1 MGAKIRDYSKL
12 AKDILEAV
20 GGEENIVNATR
31 CATRL
36 RIVLK
41 RSKPEAKAMVSEM
54 TGVITVVENSGQ
66 FQVVIGQHVGEVF
79 EEFSNLIKL
88 DSSETVSDNKGTVL
102 NRIIAT
108 MSAVFAPFVY
118 ILAAAGILQGT
129 LILINLFF
137 PSFAETGT
145 YEVFSFISWA
155 PFTFLPIFIA
165 ITASNH
171 FKSNPYIAV
180 AAIAALVS
188 PTWAAMASRI
198 AEGETISFF
207 GMALTQTVYT
217 SSVLPPLF
225 LVWILSYL
233 ERFLNKRI
241 HEVIRPLFVPFISL
255 VIMVPLTILLIG
267 PLSTIGANGIANGYN
282 FLAENAP
289 ALAGAVIGGFWQVL
303 VIFGIHWG
311 VTPMVIANFDLYG
324 RDSFQAYQTIA
335 VIAQIGAVLGV
346 IIKTKNKETKKMG
359 VSAGV
364 TGIFGITEPAIYGIT
379 LKFKKPFIFGSIAG
393 AVGAI
398 TASFFNPY
406 YFAFAGLPG
415 PLTVVNGIG
424 SESPSS
430 IWGILIGCAIAIIL
444 PIVLIQIFGFGE
456 NVVEK
461 EGLIDS
467 TKKQPEPGVETI
479 NLNEESIHA
488 PLRGQVIPLSEV
500 SDKVFSSGAM
510 GHGVAIEPLD
520 NQLYAPF
527 DGTVVMIALTKHA
540 IGLRSNS
547 GVELLVHIGLD
558 TVMLNGEPFTLHV
571 EDGASIKKGD
581 LLMTF
586 DREFIQ
592 NEGIKIT
599 TPLIIT
605 NTQSY
610 KEVIIENILD
620 GIVGDKL
627 LTVVK

>member
-1 MGAKIRDYSKL
+1 MATKIRDYSKL

-20 GGEENIVNATR
+20 GGEENIVSAAR

-41 RSKPEAKAMVSEM
+41 RSIPEAKANVSEM
-54 TGVITVVENSGQ
+54 PGVITVVETGGQ

-79 EEFSNLIKL
+79 EEFSSLVKL
-88 DSSETVSDNKGTVL
+88 DTTTEVSGSKGTIL
-102 NRIIAT
+102 NRVIAT
-108 MSAVFAPFVY
+108 MSAVFAPFIY
-118 ILAAAGILQGT
+118 ILAAACILQGL
-129 LILINLFF
+129 LILINLVF
-137 PSFAETGT
+137 PSFSGTGT

-171 FKSNPYIAV
+171 FKTNTFIAV
-180 AAIAALVS
+180 AASAALVS
-188 PTWAAMASRI
+188 PTWAEMAGRI
-198 AEGETISFF
+198 AGGESISFF
-207 GMALTQTVYT
+207 GMALSQTVYT

-233 ERFLNKRI
+233 ECFLNKRI
-241 HEVIRPLFVPFISL
+241 HEIVRPLFVPFLCLI
-255 VIMVPLTILLIG
+255 VMVPLTILLIG
-267 PLSTIGANGIANGYN
+267 PLSTLGANGIANGYN
-282 FLAENAP
+282 FLAINAP
-289 ALAGAVIGGFWQVL
+289 AVAGAIIGGLWQVL

-311 VTPMVIANFDLYG
+311 ITPMVLANFDLYG

-346 IIKTKNKETKKMG
+346 IIKSKSQETRKLG
-359 VSAGV
+359 VSAGI
-364 TGIFGITEPAIYGIT
+364 TGLFGITEPAIYGIT

-406 YFAFAGLPG
+406 YFAYAGLPG
-415 PLTVVNGIG
+415 PLTIVNGIG
-424 SESPSS
+424 PDSPSS
-430 IWGILIGCAIAIIL
+430 IWGILIGSAIAIIL
-444 PIVLIQIFGFGE
+444 PIILIQIFGFGE
-456 NVVEK
+456 NMAKKADGKKSVNEQA
-461 EGLIDS
+461 EGNL
-467 TKKQPEPGVETI
+467 I

-500 SDKVFSSGAM
+500 SDEVFSSGAM

-520 NQLYAPF
+520 NKLYAPF
-527 DGTVVMIALTKHA
+527 DGSVVMIALTKHA

-547 GVELLVHIGLD
+547 GVELLAHIGID
-558 TVMLNGEPFTLHV
+558 TVKLNGKPFTVHV
-571 EDGASIKKGD
+571 KDGAKIKKGD
-581 LLMTF
+581 LLITF
-586 DREFIQ
+586 DRELIQ
-592 NEGIKIT
+592 KESIQMT

-605 NTQSY
+605 NTHSY
-610 KEVIIENILD
+610 KEVIVEKILD